1 MWVAT
6 VKWNLCF
13 YRVPLCDLRDRELK
27 ASTVGSQYQ
36 YIDSFLMLFDGNR
49 CGSISVT
56 SRCGFPLCFLRPM
69 SPIPVTCWAPRCKG
83 GKQGTATLRF
93 PVSLVQGGDLME
105 FGESLHDSDGEDV
118 LLPMLGMK
126 QLNPMIAGS
135 CSNFSELLCPCTFCN
150 ILVKDSNLKEMS
162 DKNALGE
169 YVPVFC
175 RCITLKKKMCLL
187 QPDEKYWLRF
197 VEKTR
202 EVATVDD
209 FPSYTMRFLFMCRL
223 LQRENEAK
231 TLAEEEEEAVLR
243 ACCKH
248 HLLIDHQPILKLP
261 FDHPLTTTIW
271 QLHIPTFPAGSN
283 CRPDVDTYKFSN
295 QLRWFEIHM
304 WHQMA

>member
-1 MWVAT
+1 
-6 VKWNLCF
+6 
-13 YRVPLCDLRDRELK
+13 
-27 ASTVGSQYQ
+27 
-36 YIDSFLMLFDGNR
+36 
-49 CGSISVT
+49 
-56 SRCGFPLCFLRPM
+56 M

-187 QPDEKYWLRF
+187 QPDEKY
-197 VEKTR
+197 
-202 EVATVDD
+202 
-209 FPSYTMRFLFMCRL
+209 
-223 LQRENEAK
+223 
-231 TLAEEEEEAVLR
+231 
-243 ACCKH
+243 
-248 HLLIDHQPILKLP
+248 
-261 FDHPLTTTIW
+261 
-271 QLHIPTFPAGSN
+271 
-283 CRPDVDTYKFSN
+283 
-295 QLRWFEIHM
+295 
-304 WHQMA
+304 